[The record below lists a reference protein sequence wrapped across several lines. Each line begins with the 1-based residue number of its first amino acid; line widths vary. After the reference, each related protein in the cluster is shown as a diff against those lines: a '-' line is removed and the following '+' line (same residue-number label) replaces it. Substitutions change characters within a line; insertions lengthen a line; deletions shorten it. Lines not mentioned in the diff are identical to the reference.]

1 MSKIFKDKENKD
13 KKVLMLIDS
22 HALLHRG
29 YHAMPDFYTRDG
41 RPTGALFGFL
51 KMIKSAYEL
60 VSPDYVI
67 ACYDLP
73 KPTFRHIAYD
83 AYKRHEAKN

>member
-1 MSKIFKDKENKD
+1 
-13 KKVLMLIDS
+13 MLIDS

-29 YHAMPDFYTRDG
+29 YHAMQGFATRDG

-51 KMIKSAYEL
+51 KMIINAKNIIEPNF
-60 VSPDYVI
+60 VV

-73 KPTFRHIAYD
+73 KPTFRHIAYEN
-83 AYKRHEAKN
+83 YKGHR